1 MEEATGMVLG
11 FANLVDT
18 LFLRYSG
25 KTLAGWLAEPAS
37 RPREL
42 PAAEPEAPGEVVMPL
57 ADAYAILGLPETAT
71 IDQVKERYRAL
82 ARLYHPDL
90 PTGYAEAMRL
100 LNRAHER
107 VMKEKKK

>member
-1 MEEATGMVLG
+1 MEEATGIVLG

-42 PAAEPEAPGEVVMPL
+42 PAGERIVTTEPDMPL
-57 ADAYAILGLPETAT
+57 VDAYMVMGLPPQGASMEE
-71 IDQVKERYRAL
+71 IEKRYRSL
-82 ARLYHPDL
+82 ANLFHPDRG
-90 PTGYAEAMRL
+90 GYKEAMVL
-100 LNRAHER
+100 LNRAYDRIKKER
-107 VMKEKKK
+107 KK